1 MTAKNDFLSLLLKAH
16 SHLTQSDLETKW
28 ASAFQQRVMIS
39 LRGGGLVYSLETAIS
54 SKANCSNRVVVE
66 VLHSSND

>member
-39 LRGGGLVYSLETAIS
+39 LRGGSCVQLGDSNQFK
-54 SKANCSNRVVVE
+54 SK
-66 VLHSSND
+66 L

>member
-28 ASAFQQRVMIS
+28 ASAFQQRVMMS
-39 LRGGGLVYSLETAIS
+39 LWGGVLCTAWRQQSVQKQIV
-54 SKANCSNRVVVE
+54 AIE
-66 VLHSSND
+66 

>member
-39 LRGGGLVYSLETAIS
+39 LRGGLVYSLETAIS